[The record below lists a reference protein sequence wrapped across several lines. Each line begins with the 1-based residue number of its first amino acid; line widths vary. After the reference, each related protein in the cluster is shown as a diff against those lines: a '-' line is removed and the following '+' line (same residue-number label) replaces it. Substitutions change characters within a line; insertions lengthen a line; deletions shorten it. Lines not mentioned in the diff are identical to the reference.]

1 MNIIG
6 KALKLCDGAITT
18 TNALFNELKNYVT
31 NVYINHNVES
41 DEMWK
46 LSEKALIK
54 KMNKEKCDN
63 IIIGYYSVSAYHNSD
78 IEIIKTA
85 ITKILT

>member
-6 KALKLCDGAITT
+6 KALKLSDDAIKT
-18 TNALFNELKNYVT
+18 TNALFNELINYVI
-31 NVYINHNVES
+31 NVFINHNVES

-54 KMNKEKCDN
+54 KMNK
-63 IIIGYYSVSAYHNSD
+63 
-78 IEIIKTA
+78 
-85 ITKILT
+85 

>member
-6 KALKLCDGAITT
+6 KALKLRDGTITT
-18 TNALFNELKNYVT
+18 TNALFNELIYYVT

-46 LSEKALIK
+46 LSEK
-54 KMNKEKCDN
+54 
-63 IIIGYYSVSAYHNSD
+63 D
-78 IEIIKTA
+78 IN
-85 ITKILT
+85 